1 MGEEHENG
9 SLSRLGSRA
18 TVFSSLS
25 QLLVKARG
33 EKDHV
38 LKSVRIEETMVAVI
52 RRSSEKMD
60 PGRGS
65 TEMIMGVERKWSRGT
80 FFGLVTKDHRVRGL
94 VEEI

>member
-25 QLLVKARG
+25 QLLLKARG

-52 RRSSEKMD
+52 GEAVRRWIQGEA
-60 PGRGS
+60 
-65 TEMIMGVERKWSRGT
+65 
-80 FFGLVTKDHRVRGL
+80 VRR
-94 VEEI
+94 